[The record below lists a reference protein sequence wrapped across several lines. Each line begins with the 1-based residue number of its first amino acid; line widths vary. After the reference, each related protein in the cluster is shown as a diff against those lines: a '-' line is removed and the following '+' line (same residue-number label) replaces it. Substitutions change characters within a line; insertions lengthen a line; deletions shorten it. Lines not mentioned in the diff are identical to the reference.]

1 MLYQRLAND
10 LVANIQQ
17 GVYRPGERLPSVR
30 QLARQRGV
38 SVSTAV
44 SAYQHLEATGLVT
57 TREKSGIYVAVPTQ
71 PHIQTPEPN
80 RGSQPTQLQMSDTI
94 ARIFAQNRQPGRI
107 HFDLAVPSPALQPA
121 AQLKAAANR
130 VLRHQFND
138 SLTLYPSPGDQEL
151 RRLIAQRMLS
161 SGCRVDAEEIVIT
174 NGCQEALLIA
184 LQSLTR
190 PGDVVAVETPC
201 YYGFLQALESLG
213 LTVLSIATDAV
224 SGLDIQALEAA
235 LQRWPIRVCLC
246 SPSFSNPTGA
256 CMSEQARKE
265 LVALAQ
271 QHDFYLIEDDIFG
284 ELAHGTLMQKA
295 EAKGVAG
302 KGDLQRPKSRPRPLR
317 AFDRDGRVIYC
328 SSFSKSLSPGL
339 RLGWVA
345 AGKHRLRVMERQRAS
360 TTGTSTLQQLQ
371 VRDYLKSGHFD
382 KHLARVGRVYRS
394 NIQRTLTVVAEAFPE
409 GTHATCPQGG
419 FVVWI
424 SLPNSG
430 PDTLTLLD
438 MAQEEGICF
447 VPGQVFGLQ
456 GLEYCLRISVAQ
468 LWTEELE
475 GALRSL
481 GRLAGYP
488 SGKSD

>member
-1 MLYQRLAND
+1 MLYQSLAND

-57 TREKSGIYVAVPTQ
+57 TREKSGIYVAVPSQ
-71 PHIQTPEPN
+71 PHLQTPEPK

-94 ARIFAQNRQPGRI
+94 ARVFAQNRQPGKI
-107 HFDLAVPSPALQPA
+107 HFDLAVPSPALQPG

-130 VLRHQFND
+130 VLRHQFGD
-138 SLTLYPSPGDQEL
+138 SLTLYPSPGDKEL

-174 NGCQEALLIA
+174 NGCQEALLIS
-184 LQSLTR
+184 LQSLTQ

-213 LTVLSIATDAV
+213 LTVVSIATDAV
-224 SGLDIQALEAA
+224 SGLDVQALEAA

-246 SPSFSNPTGA
+246 SPSYSNPTGA
-256 CMSEQARKE
+256 CMTESARQQ

-284 ELAHGTLMQKA
+284 ELAHGSLMPRTA
-295 EAKGVAG
+295 AKDAGV
-302 KGDLQRPKSRPRPLR
+302 KGELQRPRPLR
-317 AFDRDGRVIYC
+317 AYDQHGRVIYC

-360 TTGTSTLQQLQ
+360 TTGTSTLPQLQ

-382 KHLARVGRVYRS
+382 KHLARVRREYQA
-394 NIQRTLTVVAEAFPE
+394 NIQRTLAVVAEAFPE
-409 GTHATCPQGG
+409 GTHATRPQGG

-424 SLPNSG
+424 SLPASS
-430 PDTLTLLD
+430 PDALTLLD
-438 MAQEEGICF
+438 MAQEEGVCF

-456 GLEYCLRISVAQ
+456 GLEYCLRLSVAQ
-468 LWTEELE
+468 LWTDELE
-475 GALRSL
+475 GALRTL
-481 GRLAGYP
+481 GRLAGYKP
-488 SGKSD
+488 VKTN